1 MKEDIHS
8 DYNNTVNEVK
18 YAPIQEDQE
27 QIEITGVG
35 EISDTE
41 STASMWEDHIEKN
54 LVEIL
59 DPTTKV
65 QVHIQ
70 ASKVKKIDI
79 HTKKEPTIRFWDERK
94 KNSTQK

>member
-18 YAPIQEDQE
+18 YAPIQEGQE

-41 STASMWEDHIEKN
+41 STASN
-54 LVEIL
+54 VRR
-59 DPTTKV
+59 
-65 QVHIQ
+65 
-70 ASKVKKIDI
+70 SY
-79 HTKKEPTIRFWDERK
+79 RK
-94 KNSTQK
+94 KSSRNIGSYNKGTSINSSF